1 MNDTGVFWKQSIF
14 TRLIVT
20 FLVSMVPIFVLG
32 IWIYKWSSQQLSEEI
47 FNSMKQ
53 QAANYMD
60 NLDQDIAR
68 IQKLQY
74 NMTQDEDLNQIANA
88 SQYLDNFEKTKA
100 ILRIHQRL
108 SSIKNSS
115 GYIQDARVLIPA
127 LKWSI
132 NADGYP
138 RGVYSDMMLG
148 EFDEL
153 QELQSDSA
161 SQIVHWKDRL
171 LMLAGFPNYVQG
183 GKPPLFLIEI
193 ELSKPA
199 LTTALLQLDGYKDS
213 GFLMRKP
220 SMNFQLENIYD
231 ADSLTRLSE
240 RLDTALEES
249 KSGSISVGLHGKPYV
264 VVYKMSDYTG
274 ITLSYFVPKEG
285 ILTSLK
291 KLVTWNWIFFL
302 IAILITAA
310 YSYSLYLLIRRPLAK
325 LIQSFRMV
333 ESGNLQIRIDY
344 AHRDEFGYLYR
355 RYNAMVENLQ
365 NLIEQ
370 VYEQKILSQKAE
382 LKQLQTQINPHFLY
396 NSYFLLHRIIKKE
409 DYENALRF
417 SKEIGRYFQFVTRN
431 ASETVSL
438 DREVEHARIY
448 AEIQAMRFAGRI
460 RVEFADFPSVHGH
473 RTVPRLILQPI
484 IENAFEH
491 GLENKPDRG
500 LLSVRFESLPQGIA
514 IVIEDNGEELTDG
527 ELESLE
533 KGFRRDNDYGEV
545 TGLANIDRRLRL
557 FCEEGSGL
565 IFSRSEY
572 GGLKVRLA
580 ILSKEAEEIER
591 AQTDDCG

>member
-1 MNDTGVFWKQSIF
+1 MNDTAIFWKNSIF

-20 FLVSMVPIFVLG
+20 FLISMVPIFVLG

-60 NLDQDIAR
+60 SLDHDIGR

-74 NMTQDEDLNQIANA
+74 DMTQDEDLNQLANA

-100 ILRIHQRL
+100 ILRIHQLL

-115 GYIQDARVLIPA
+115 GYIQDARVLIPE

-132 NADGYP
+132 NADGYH

-153 QELQSDSA
+153 QKLRSDSA
-161 SQIVHWKDRL
+161 SQIVHWDDRL
-171 LMLAGFPNYVQG
+171 LMLAGFPNYARG

-231 ADSLTRLSE
+231 DDALTQLSE
-240 RLDTALEES
+240 RLDAALEGNI
-249 KSGSISVGLHGKPYV
+249 SGSISFRLQDKPYV
-264 VVYKMSDYTG
+264 AVYKMSDYTG
-274 ITLSYFVPKEG
+274 ITLSYFMPKEG

-291 KLVTWNWIFFL
+291 KLVIWYWIFFL

-325 LIQSFRMV
+325 LIRSFRMV
-333 ESGNLQIRIDY
+333 ENGNLQIRIDY
-344 AHRDEFGYLYR
+344 AHRDEFGYLFR

-365 NLIEQ
+365 KLIEQ

-409 DYENALRF
+409 DYDNALRF

-431 ASETVSL
+431 ASDTVSL
-438 DREVEHARIY
+438 DSEVEHARIY

-460 RVEFADFPSVHGH
+460 SVEFSDFPSVLGY
-473 RTVPRLILQPI
+473 RRVPRLILQPI

-491 GLENKPDRG
+491 GLENKTDKG
-500 LLSVRFESLPQGIA
+500 LLSVRFELLPKGCI
-514 IVIEDNGEELTDG
+514 IVVEDNGEELTDK
-527 ELESLE
+527 ELEKLE
-533 KGFRRDNDYGEV
+533 MGFHKDNDYGEV
-545 TGLANIDRRLRL
+545 TGLVNIDRRLKL
-557 FCEEGSGL
+557 FCEGGSGL
-565 IFSRSEY
+565 MVSRSVY
-572 GGLKVRLA
+572 GGLKVQLT
-580 ILSKEAEEIER
+580 IITKEEEEFER
-591 AQTDDCG
+591 A